1 MSIAADAS
9 APVGVPDIGPAIG
22 LAENEMTRLL
32 IDVLAQTGTPENV
45 WYAFR
50 RLSGFATPPSP
61 AAFRQ
66 DVGDALGLDEQAAA
80 ALLDE
85 GVALGLMHEII
96 DPSDPS
102 DPSDSADGGPRVAL
116 TSAGEAARGRIRASV
131 TAVIADLVAS
141 LDPQDVQVTV
151 QTLTALTDR
160 ARTLRASGQAA
171 ETSGQAAE
179 TSGQAAETSGQV
191 AEAPGQVAEASG
203 QVAGASGRVAGA
215 PGQVAETSGQVTETS
230 GRPRAGAR
238 S

>member
-32 IDVLAQTGTPENV
+32 IDVLAQTGTPENI

-50 RLSGFATPPSP
+50 RLSGFAAPPSP

-85 GVALGLMHEII
+85 GVALGLLHEVT
-96 DPSDPS
+96 DP
-102 DPSDSADGGPRVAL
+102 ADGSPRVAL
-116 TSAGEAARGRIRASV
+116 TTAGEAARGRIRTSV

-141 LDPQDVQVTV
+141 LNPQDVHVTV
-151 QTLTALTDR
+151 QTLTALTTQ
-160 ARTLRASGQAA
+160 ARTLR
-171 ETSGQAAE
+171 
-179 TSGQAAETSGQV
+179 TSGQV
-191 AEAPGQVAEASG
+191 PGTSGRVARTSGRVAGTSGQVAEASG
-203 QVAGASGRVAGA
+203 Q
-215 PGQVAETSGQVTETS
+215 
-230 GRPRAGAR
+230 PRAGAR

>member
-50 RLSGFATPPSP
+50 RLSGFAAPPSP

-85 GVALGLMHEII
+85 GVALGLLCEVT
-96 DPSDPS
+96 DP
-102 DPSDSADGGPRVAL
+102 ADGSPRVAL

-131 TAVIADLVAS
+131 TAVITDLVAS
-141 LDPQDVQVTV
+141 LDPQDVRTTV
-151 QTLTALTDR
+151 QTLTALTNR
-160 ARTLRASGQAA
+160 ARTLRTTDQVA
-171 ETSGQAAE
+171 ETS
-179 TSGQAAETSGQV
+179 S
-191 AEAPGQVAEASG
+191 QVAEASG
-203 QVAGASGRVAGA
+203 RVAGTSGRVAEA
-215 PGQVAETSGQVTETS
+215 FGQ
-230 GRPRAGAR
+230 PRAGAR
-238 S
+238 A

>member
-50 RLSGFATPPSP
+50 RLSGFAAPPSP

-85 GVALGLMHEII
+85 GVALGLLHEVT
-96 DPSDPS
+96 DP
-102 DPSDSADGGPRVAL
+102 ADGSPRVVL

-131 TAVIADLVAS
+131 TAVITDLVAS
-141 LDPQDVQVTV
+141 LDPQDVRTTV
-151 QTLTALTDR
+151 QTLTALTNR
-160 ARTLRASGQAA
+160 ARALRTTDQV
-171 ETSGQAAE
+171 
-179 TSGQAAETSGQV
+179 AETSGQV
-191 AEAPGQVAEASG
+191 AEA
-203 QVAGASGRVAGA
+203 SGRVA
-215 PGQVAETSGQVTETS
+215 
-230 GRPRAGAR
+230 
-238 S
+238 